1 MMYKKQNLPEL
12 TLRGLVLGSIL
23 TIIFTASNVYLGLKV
38 GLTFSSSIPA
48 VVISMAVLSLFKTS
62 NILEN
67 NMIQTQASAAGTLS
81 SVIFVIPGLFMCGYW
96 SEFPLWQTFM
106 ICLCGGGLG
115 VLFTIP
121 LRRTMVVESKLAYP
135 EGRAA
140 AEILKVANKDQSS
153 KKGKQGIKEIALGSF
168 IAAIFSLLSNGFKL
182 AASES
187 NFAFIWNKMAFG
199 FSMGY
204 SLALLGAGYLVGL
217 AGAIALFVGM
227 FLAWG
232 IFTPYLSNFEFDS
245 AKNAVD
251 LASSVWSSKVRLIG
265 TGAIA
270 IAALWTLIELL
281 KPVIEG
287 IKEIVKN
294 VKITKAALWTLI
306 ELLKPVIEGIKEIVK
321 NVKITNQ
328 EKNERTNIDLSLKS
342 IFILFVLMV
351 VGLFITFYS
360 FVEDAN
366 LSIYYQM
373 LFSFVGTL
381 VSVLIGFFVA
391 AACGYMAGL
400 VGSSSSPISG
410 IGLIGVIISSIVFLV
425 LGVELFQDPMLSKFA
440 VALAIFTTSVILATA
455 AISNDNL
462 QDLKTGHL
470 VGATPWKQ
478 QVALLVGCVF
488 GALAIVPVLN
498 LLYQAYGFVGAM
510 PREGM
515 DASSALAAPQANLM
529 STIAQGI
536 FHHNIEWGYM
546 AFGVFVGILMI
557 IIDKILR
564 RTQKMSL
571 PPLAVGIGIYLPP
584 AVNIPLVIGGILKYI
599 VMQHLTKKYA
609 KNSHKEEKLA
619 SCEQRGTLFASGLIV
634 GESIFGVIIAGIT
647 VFSVSMGG
655 SENPLA
661 LNLANFHDSEL
672 FALIFFVGVV
682 LYFIKRIVK
691 KDA

>member
-1 MMYKKQNLPEL
+1 MYKKQNLPEL
-12 TLRGLVLGSIL
+12 TLRGLILGSIL

-67 NMIQTQASAAGTLS
+67 NMVQTQASAAGTLS

-270 IAALWTLIELL
+270 I
-281 KPVIEG
+281 
-287 IKEIVKN
+287 
-294 VKITKAALWTLI
+294 AALWTLI

-557 IIDKILR
+557 IIDKILKG
-564 RTQKMSL
+564 TQKMSL

-682 LYFIKRIVK
+682 LYFIKRIVE

>member
-1 MMYKKQNLPEL
+1 MYKKQNLPEL
-12 TLRGLVLGSIL
+12 TLRGLILGSIL

-67 NMIQTQASAAGTLS
+67 NMVQTQASAAGTLS

-121 LRRTMVVESKLAYP
+121 LRRAMVVESKLAYP

-140 AEILKVANKDQSS
+140 AEILKVANKDQSN

-270 IAALWTLIELL
+270 I
-281 KPVIEG
+281 
-287 IKEIVKN
+287 
-294 VKITKAALWTLI
+294 AALWTLI

-515 DASSALAAPQANLM
+515 DTSSALAAPQANLM

-557 IIDKILR
+557 IIDKILKG
-564 RTQKMSL
+564 TQKMSL

>member
-67 NMIQTQASAAGTLS
+67 NMVQTQASAAGTLS

-294 VKITKAALWTLI
+294 VKIT
-306 ELLKPVIEGIKEIVK
+306 
-321 NVKITNQ
+321 NQ

-391 AACGYMAGL
+391 AACGYIAGL

-557 IIDKILR
+557 IIDKILKG
-564 RTQKMSL
+564 TQKMSL

>member
-12 TLRGLVLGSIL
+12 TLRGLILGSIL

-67 NMIQTQASAAGTLS
+67 NMVQTQASAAGTLS

-281 KPVIEG
+281 KPVIES
-287 IKEIVKN
+287 
-294 VKITKAALWTLI
+294 
-306 ELLKPVIEGIKEIVK
+306 IKEIVK

-557 IIDKILR
+557 IIDKILKG
-564 RTQKMSL
+564 TQKMSL

-584 AVNIPLVIGGILKYI
+584 AINIPLVIGGILKYI

>member
-1 MMYKKQNLPEL
+1 MQKTYSLPEL
-12 TLRGLVLGSIL
+12 TLRGLLLGSIL

-67 NMIQTQASAAGTLS
+67 NMVQTQASAAGTLS

-140 AEILKVANKDQSS
+140 AEILKVANKDQSN

-245 AKNAVD
+245 VKNAVD

-270 IAALWTLIELL
+270 I
-281 KPVIEG
+281 
-287 IKEIVKN
+287 
-294 VKITKAALWTLI
+294 AALWTLI

-410 IGLIGVIISSIVFLV
+410 IGLIGIIVSSLVILL
-425 LGVELFQDPMLSKFA
+425 LGANLFDDPMLSKFA
-440 VALAIFTTSVILATA
+440 IALAIFTTSVIVATA

-599 VMQHLTKKYA
+599 VMQYLTKKYA

>member
-1 MMYKKQNLPEL
+1 MYKKQNLPEL
-12 TLRGLVLGSIL
+12 TLRGLILGSIL
-23 TIIFTASNVYLGLKV
+23 TIIFTVSNVYLGLKV

-67 NMIQTQASAAGTLS
+67 NMVQTQASAAGTLS

-270 IAALWTLIELL
+270 I
-281 KPVIEG
+281 
-287 IKEIVKN
+287 
-294 VKITKAALWTLI
+294 AALWTLI

>member
-12 TLRGLVLGSIL
+12 TLRGLILGSIL

-67 NMIQTQASAAGTLS
+67 NMVQTQASAAGTLS

-294 VKITKAALWTLI
+294 VKIT
-306 ELLKPVIEGIKEIVK
+306 
-321 NVKITNQ
+321 NQ

-351 VGLFITFYS
+351 AGLFITFYS

-557 IIDKILR
+557 IIDKILKG
-564 RTQKMSL
+564 TQKMSL

-634 GESIFGVIIAGIT
+634 GESIFGVIIAEIT

>member
-1 MMYKKQNLPEL
+1 MYKKQNLPEL
-12 TLRGLVLGSIL
+12 TLRGLILGSIL

-67 NMIQTQASAAGTLS
+67 NMVQTQASAAGTLS

-121 LRRTMVVESKLAYP
+121 LRRTMMVESKLAYP

-270 IAALWTLIELL
+270 I
-281 KPVIEG
+281 
-287 IKEIVKN
+287 
-294 VKITKAALWTLI
+294 AALWTLI

-557 IIDKILR
+557 IIDKILKG
-564 RTQKMSL
+564 TQKMSL

>member
-1 MMYKKQNLPEL
+1 MYKKQNLPEL
-12 TLRGLVLGSIL
+12 TLRGLILGSIL

-67 NMIQTQASAAGTLS
+67 NMVQTQASAAGTLS

-121 LRRTMVVESKLAYP
+121 LRRAMVVESKLAYP

-140 AEILKVANKDQSS
+140 AEILKVANKDQSN

-270 IAALWTLIELL
+270 I
-281 KPVIEG
+281 
-287 IKEIVKN
+287 
-294 VKITKAALWTLI
+294 AALWTLI

-478 QVALLVGCVF
+478 QVALLVGCIF

-536 FHHNIEWGYM
+536 FHHNIEWSYM

-599 VMQHLTKKYA
+599 VMQYLTKKYA

-661 LNLANFHDSEL
+661 LNLTNFHDSEL
-672 FALIFFVGVV
+672 LALIFFVGVV

>member
-1 MMYKKQNLPEL
+1 MYKKQNLPEL
-12 TLRGLVLGSIL
+12 TLRGLILGSIL

-67 NMIQTQASAAGTLS
+67 NMVQTQASAAGTLS

-121 LRRTMVVESKLAYP
+121 LRRAMVVESKLAYP

-140 AEILKVANKDQSS
+140 AEILKVANKDQSN

-294 VKITKAALWTLI
+294 VKIT
-306 ELLKPVIEGIKEIVK
+306 
-321 NVKITNQ
+321 NQ

-342 IFILFVLMV
+342 IFILFILMV

-366 LSIYYQM
+366 LSIYYQI

-425 LGVELFQDPMLSKFA
+425 LGVELFKDPMLSKFA

-536 FHHNIEWGYM
+536 FHRNIEWGYI
-546 AFGVFVGILMI
+546 AFGVLVGILMI
-557 IIDKILR
+557 IIDKILK

-584 AVNIPLVIGGILKYI
+584 AINIPLVIGGILKYI
-599 VMQHLTKKYA
+599 VMQYLIKKYE
-609 KNSHKEEKLA
+609 KNSHKEEKLVN
-619 SCEQRGTLFASGLIV
+619 CEQRGTLFASGLIV

-647 VFSVSMGG
+647 VFSVSIGG
-655 SENPLA
+655 RENPLA
-661 LNLANFHDSEL
+661 LNLTNFHDSEL

>member
-12 TLRGLVLGSIL
+12 TLRGLILGSIL

-67 NMIQTQASAAGTLS
+67 NMVQTQASAAGTLS
-81 SVIFVIPGLFMCGYW
+81 SVIFVISGLFMCGYW

-270 IAALWTLIELL
+270 I
-281 KPVIEG
+281 
-287 IKEIVKN
+287 
-294 VKITKAALWTLI
+294 AALWTLI

>member
-1 MMYKKQNLPEL
+1 MYKKQNLPEL
-12 TLRGLVLGSIL
+12 TLRGLILGSIL

-67 NMIQTQASAAGTLS
+67 NMVQTQASAAGTLS

-106 ICLCGGGLG
+106 ICLCGGVLG

-232 IFTPYLSNFEFDS
+232 IFTPYLSNCEFDS
-245 AKNAVD
+245 TKNAVD

-270 IAALWTLIELL
+270 I
-281 KPVIEG
+281 
-287 IKEIVKN
+287 
-294 VKITKAALWTLI
+294 AALWTLI

-557 IIDKILR
+557 IIDKILKG
-564 RTQKMSL
+564 TQKMSL

>member
-1 MMYKKQNLPEL
+1 MYKKQNLPEL

-294 VKITKAALWTLI
+294 VKIT
-306 ELLKPVIEGIKEIVK
+306 
-321 NVKITNQ
+321 NQ

-536 FHHNIEWGYM
+536 FHHNIEWGYI

>member
-1 MMYKKQNLPEL
+1 MYKKQNLPEL

-67 NMIQTQASAAGTLS
+67 NMVQTQASAAGTLS

-121 LRRTMVVESKLAYP
+121 LRRAMVVESKLAYP

-140 AEILKVANKDQSS
+140 AEILKVANKDQSD
-153 KKGKQGIKEIALGSF
+153 KKGKQGVKEIALGSF
-168 IAAIFSLLSNGFKL
+168 IAAFFSLLSNGFKL

-270 IAALWTLIELL
+270 I
-281 KPVIEG
+281 
-287 IKEIVKN
+287 
-294 VKITKAALWTLI
+294 AALWTLI

-557 IIDKILR
+557 IIDKILKG
-564 RTQKMSL
+564 TQKMSL

>member
-12 TLRGLVLGSIL
+12 TLRGLILGSIL

-67 NMIQTQASAAGTLS
+67 NMVQTQASAAGTLS

-121 LRRTMVVESKLAYP
+121 LRRAMVVESKLAYP

-140 AEILKVANKDQSS
+140 AEILKVANKDQSN

-294 VKITKAALWTLI
+294 VKIT
-306 ELLKPVIEGIKEIVK
+306 
-321 NVKITNQ
+321 NQ
-328 EKNERTNIDLSLKS
+328 EKNEKTNIDLSLKS

-478 QVALLVGCVF
+478 QVALLVGCIF

-536 FHHNIEWGYM
+536 FHHNIEWSYM

-599 VMQHLTKKYA
+599 VMQYLTKKYA

-661 LNLANFHDSEL
+661 LNLTNFHDSEL
-672 FALIFFVGVV
+672 LALIFFVGVV

>member
-1 MMYKKQNLPEL
+1 MYKKQNLPEL
-12 TLRGLVLGSIL
+12 TLRGLILGSIL

-67 NMIQTQASAAGTLS
+67 NMVQTQASAAGTLS

-294 VKITKAALWTLI
+294 VKIT
-306 ELLKPVIEGIKEIVK
+306 
-321 NVKITNQ
+321 NQ

-498 LLYQAYGFVGAM
+498 LLYQTYGFVGAM

>member
-12 TLRGLVLGSIL
+12 TLRGLILGSIL

-67 NMIQTQASAAGTLS
+67 NMVQTQASAAGTLS

-294 VKITKAALWTLI
+294 VKIT
-306 ELLKPVIEGIKEIVK
+306 
-321 NVKITNQ
+321 NQ

-391 AACGYMAGL
+391 AACGYMAEL

>member
-1 MMYKKQNLPEL
+1 MYKKQNLPEL
-12 TLRGLVLGSIL
+12 TLRGLILGSIL

-67 NMIQTQASAAGTLS
+67 NMVQTQASAAGTLS

-232 IFTPYLSNFEFDS
+232 IFTPYLSNCEFDS
-245 AKNAVD
+245 TKNAVD

-270 IAALWTLIELL
+270 I
-281 KPVIEG
+281 
-287 IKEIVKN
+287 
-294 VKITKAALWTLI
+294 AALWTLI

-391 AACGYMAGL
+391 AACGYMAEL

-557 IIDKILR
+557 IIDKILKG
-564 RTQKMSL
+564 TQKMSL

>member
-1 MMYKKQNLPEL
+1 MYKKQNLPEL
-12 TLRGLVLGSIL
+12 TLRGLILGSIL
-23 TIIFTASNVYLGLKV
+23 TIIFTASNVYLGLKM

-67 NMIQTQASAAGTLS
+67 NMVQTQASAAGTLS

-270 IAALWTLIELL
+270 I
-281 KPVIEG
+281 
-287 IKEIVKN
+287 
-294 VKITKAALWTLI
+294 AALWTLI

-557 IIDKILR
+557 IIDKILKG
-564 RTQKMSL
+564 TQKMSL

-584 AVNIPLVIGGILKYI
+584 AINIPLVIGGILKYI

>member
-12 TLRGLVLGSIL
+12 TLRGLILGSIL

-67 NMIQTQASAAGTLS
+67 NMVQTQASAAGTLS

-270 IAALWTLIELL
+270 I
-281 KPVIEG
+281 
-287 IKEIVKN
+287 
-294 VKITKAALWTLI
+294 AALWTLI

-584 AVNIPLVIGGILKYI
+584 VVNIPLVIGGILKYI

>member
-1 MMYKKQNLPEL
+1 KQNLPEL
-12 TLRGLVLGSIL
+12 TLRGLILGSIL

-67 NMIQTQASAAGTLS
+67 NMVQTQASAAGTLS

-270 IAALWTLIELL
+270 I
-281 KPVIEG
+281 
-287 IKEIVKN
+287 
-294 VKITKAALWTLI
+294 AALWTLI

-557 IIDKILR
+557 IIDKILKG
-564 RTQKMSL
+564 TQKMSL

-619 SCEQRGTLFASGLIV
+619 SCEQRATLFASGLIV

>member
-1 MMYKKQNLPEL
+1 MYKKQNLPEL

-81 SVIFVIPGLFMCGYW
+81 SVIFVIPGLFMCEYW

-270 IAALWTLIELL
+270 I
-281 KPVIEG
+281 
-287 IKEIVKN
+287 
-294 VKITKAALWTLI
+294 AALWTLI

>member
-1 MMYKKQNLPEL
+1 MYKKQNLPEL
-12 TLRGLVLGSIL
+12 TLRGLILGSIL

-67 NMIQTQASAAGTLS
+67 NMVQTQASAAGTLS

-121 LRRTMVVESKLAYP
+121 LRRAMVVESKLAYP

-270 IAALWTLIELL
+270 I
-281 KPVIEG
+281 
-287 IKEIVKN
+287 
-294 VKITKAALWTLI
+294 AALWTLI

>member
-1 MMYKKQNLPEL
+1 MYKKQNLPEL

-67 NMIQTQASAAGTLS
+67 NMVQTQASAAGTLS

-294 VKITKAALWTLI
+294 VKIT
-306 ELLKPVIEGIKEIVK
+306 
-321 NVKITNQ
+321 NQ

-478 QVALLVGCVF
+478 QVALLVSCVF

-557 IIDKILR
+557 IIDKILKG
-564 RTQKMSL
+564 TQKMSL

>member
-12 TLRGLVLGSIL
+12 TLRGLILGSIL

-67 NMIQTQASAAGTLS
+67 NMVQTQASAAGTLS

-121 LRRTMVVESKLAYP
+121 LRRAMVVESKLAYP

-140 AEILKVANKDQSS
+140 AEILKVANKDQSN

-270 IAALWTLIELL
+270 I
-281 KPVIEG
+281 
-287 IKEIVKN
+287 
-294 VKITKAALWTLI
+294 AALWTLI

-557 IIDKILR
+557 IIDKILKG
-564 RTQKMSL
+564 TQKMSL

-599 VMQHLTKKYA
+599 VMRHLTKKYA

>member
-1 MMYKKQNLPEL
+1 MYKKQNLPEL

-67 NMIQTQASAAGTLS
+67 NMVQTQASAAGTLS
-81 SVIFVIPGLFMCGYW
+81 SVTFVIPGLFMCGYW

-270 IAALWTLIELL
+270 I
-281 KPVIEG
+281 
-287 IKEIVKN
+287 
-294 VKITKAALWTLI
+294 AALWTLI

-557 IIDKILR
+557 IIDKILKG
-564 RTQKMSL
+564 TQKMSL

>member
-1 MMYKKQNLPEL
+1 LPEL

-67 NMIQTQASAAGTLS
+67 NMVQTQASAAGTLS

-270 IAALWTLIELL
+270 I
-281 KPVIEG
+281 
-287 IKEIVKN
+287 
-294 VKITKAALWTLI
+294 AALWTLI

-557 IIDKILR
+557 IIDKILKG
-564 RTQKMSL
+564 TQKMSL

>member
-12 TLRGLVLGSIL
+12 TLRGLILGSIL

-67 NMIQTQASAAGTLS
+67 NMVQTQASAAGTLS

-270 IAALWTLIELL
+270 I
-281 KPVIEG
+281 
-287 IKEIVKN
+287 
-294 VKITKAALWTLI
+294 AALWTLI

-536 FHHNIEWGYM
+536 FHHNIEWCYM

-571 PPLAVGIGIYLPP
+571 PPLAIGIGIYLPP

>member
-1 MMYKKQNLPEL
+1 MQKTYSLLEL
-12 TLRGLVLGSIL
+12 TLRGLLLGSIL

-67 NMIQTQASAAGTLS
+67 NMVQTQASAAGTLS

-121 LRRTMVVESKLAYP
+121 LRRAMVVESKLAYP

-270 IAALWTLIELL
+270 I
-281 KPVIEG
+281 
-287 IKEIVKN
+287 
-294 VKITKAALWTLI
+294 AALWTLI

>member
-1 MMYKKQNLPEL
+1 MYKKQNLPEL
-12 TLRGLVLGSIL
+12 TLRGLILGSIL

-67 NMIQTQASAAGTLS
+67 NMVQTQASAAGTLS

-294 VKITKAALWTLI
+294 VKIT
-306 ELLKPVIEGIKEIVK
+306 
-321 NVKITNQ
+321 NQ
-328 EKNERTNIDLSLKS
+328 EKNERTNIDLFLKS

>member
-1 MMYKKQNLPEL
+1 MYKKQNLPEL
-12 TLRGLVLGSIL
+12 TLRGLILGSIL

-67 NMIQTQASAAGTLS
+67 NMVQTQASAAGTLS

-121 LRRTMVVESKLAYP
+121 LRRAMVVESKLAYP

-140 AEILKVANKDQSS
+140 AEILKVANKDQSN

-182 AASES
+182 TASES

-270 IAALWTLIELL
+270 I
-281 KPVIEG
+281 
-287 IKEIVKN
+287 
-294 VKITKAALWTLI
+294 AALWTLI

-599 VMQHLTKKYA
+599 VMQYLTKKYA

-661 LNLANFHDSEL
+661 LNLTNFHDSEL
-672 FALIFFVGVV
+672 LALIFFVGVV

>member
-1 MMYKKQNLPEL
+1 MHKTHSLPEL
-12 TLRGLVLGSIL
+12 TLRGLILGSIL
-23 TIIFTASNVYLGLKV
+23 TVIFTASNVYLGLKV

-67 NMIQTQASAAGTLS
+67 NMVQTQASAAGTLS

-121 LRRTMVVESKLAYP
+121 LRRAMVVESKLAYP

-140 AEILKVANKDQSS
+140 AEILKVANKDQSD
-153 KKGKQGIKEIALGSF
+153 KKGKQGVKEIALGSF
-168 IAAIFSLLSNGFKL
+168 IAAIFSLLSSGFKL
-182 AASES
+182 IASES
-187 NFAFIWNKMAFG
+187 SFAFIWNKMAFG
-199 FSMGY
+199 FSTGY

-232 IFTPYLSNFEFDS
+232 VFTPYLSGFEFDNI
-245 AKNAVD
+245 KNASE
-251 LASSVWSSKVRLIG
+251 LASSVWAAKVRLIG

-281 KPVIEG
+281 KPVIDG

-294 VKITKAALWTLI
+294 VKISDTQS
-306 ELLKPVIEGIKEIVK
+306 
-321 NVKITNQ
+321 Q
-328 EKNERTNIDLSLKS
+328 ESTDKDLSLKS
-342 IFILFVLMV
+342 IFILFVMMV

-360 FVEDAN
+360 FVSDAN
-366 LSIYYQM
+366 LSNYYQI
-373 LFSFVGTL
+373 LFALTGTII
-381 VSVLIGFFVA
+381 SVLIGFFVA

-410 IGLIGVIISSIVFLV
+410 IGLIGIIISSLV
-425 LGVELFQDPMLSKFA
+425 ILLLGSNLFNDPMLSKFA
-440 VALAIFTTSVILATA
+440 IALAIFTTSVILATA

-462 QDLKTGHL
+462 QDLKTGYL

-478 QVALLVGCVF
+478 QVALLIGCVF

-536 FHHNIEWGYM
+536 FNHNIEWSYI
-546 AFGVFVGILMI
+546 AFGVVAGVFII

-564 RTQKMSL
+564 KNGNLSL

-584 AVNIPLVIGGILKYI
+584 SVNIPLVVGGILKYF
-599 VMQHLTKKYA
+599 VMRYLANKYQN
-609 KNSHKEEKLA
+609 NSHKNEKIA
-619 SCEQRGTLFASGLIV
+619 AHEQKGTLFASGLIV
-634 GESIFGVIIAGIT
+634 GESIFGVIIAAIT
-647 VFSVSMGG
+647 VFSVSMDG
-655 SENPLA
+655 SESPLELSF
-661 LNLANFHDSEL
+661 LNIHNNEL
-672 FALIFFVGVV
+672 LGLIFFIGVIV
-682 LYFIKRIVK
+682 YFIKRIVK
-691 KDA
+691 TH

>member
-1 MMYKKQNLPEL
+1 MQKTYSLPEL
-12 TLRGLVLGSIL
+12 TLRGLLLGSIL

-67 NMIQTQASAAGTLS
+67 NMVQTQASAAGTLS

-245 AKNAVD
+245 VKNAVD

-270 IAALWTLIELL
+270 I
-281 KPVIEG
+281 
-287 IKEIVKN
+287 
-294 VKITKAALWTLI
+294 AALWTLI

-410 IGLIGVIISSIVFLV
+410 IGLIGIIVSSLVILL
-425 LGVELFQDPMLSKFA
+425 LGANLFDDPMLSKFA
-440 VALAIFTTSVILATA
+440 IALAIFTTSVIVATA

-599 VMQHLTKKYA
+599 VMQYLTKKYA

>member
-1 MMYKKQNLPEL
+1 MQKTYSLPEL
-12 TLRGLVLGSIL
+12 TLRGLLLGSIL

-67 NMIQTQASAAGTLS
+67 NMVQTQASAAGTLS

-121 LRRTMVVESKLAYP
+121 LRRAMVVESKLAYP

-270 IAALWTLIELL
+270 I
-281 KPVIEG
+281 
-287 IKEIVKN
+287 
-294 VKITKAALWTLI
+294 AALWTLI

-536 FHHNIEWGYM
+536 FHHNIEWGYI
-546 AFGVFVGILMI
+546 AFGVVVGIFII

-564 RTQKMSL
+564 KNGNLSL

-584 AVNIPLVIGGILKYI
+584 SVNIPLVIGGILKYF
-599 VMQHLTKKYA
+599 VMRYLANKYQN
-609 KNSHKEEKLA
+609 NSHKNEKIA
-619 SCEQRGTLFASGLIV
+619 THEQKGTLFASGLIV
-634 GESIFGVIIAGIT
+634 GESIFGVIIAAIT

-655 SENPLA
+655 SESPLKLSF
-661 LNLANFHDSEL
+661 LNIHNNEL
-672 FALIFFVGVV
+672 LGLIFFIGVI

-691 KDA
+691 IH

>member
-1 MMYKKQNLPEL
+1 MYKKQNLPEL
-12 TLRGLVLGSIL
+12 TLRGLILGSIL

-67 NMIQTQASAAGTLS
+67 NMVQTQASAAGTLS

-270 IAALWTLIELL
+270 I
-281 KPVIEG
+281 
-287 IKEIVKN
+287 
-294 VKITKAALWTLI
+294 AALWTLI

-584 AVNIPLVIGGILKYI
+584 AINIPLVIGGILKYI

>member
-1 MMYKKQNLPEL
+1 MYKKQNLPEL
-12 TLRGLVLGSIL
+12 TLRGLILGSIL

-67 NMIQTQASAAGTLS
+67 NMVQTQASAAGTLS

-294 VKITKAALWTLI
+294 VKIT
-306 ELLKPVIEGIKEIVK
+306 
-321 NVKITNQ
+321 NQ

-498 LLYQAYGFVGAM
+498 LLYQAYGFIGAM

-557 IIDKILR
+557 IIDKILKG
-564 RTQKMSL
+564 TQKMSL

-634 GESIFGVIIAGIT
+634 GESIFGVIIAGIA

>member
-67 NMIQTQASAAGTLS
+67 NMVQTQASAAGTLS

-121 LRRTMVVESKLAYP
+121 LRRAMVVESKLAYP

-140 AEILKVANKDQSS
+140 AEILKVANKDQSN

-294 VKITKAALWTLI
+294 VKIT
-306 ELLKPVIEGIKEIVK
+306 
-321 NVKITNQ
+321 NQ

-351 VGLFITFYS
+351 AGLFITFYS

-557 IIDKILR
+557 IIDKILKG
-564 RTQKMSL
+564 TQKMSL

-599 VMQHLTKKYA
+599 VMQYLTKKYA

>member
-12 TLRGLVLGSIL
+12 TLRGLILGSIL

-67 NMIQTQASAAGTLS
+67 NMVQTQASAAGTLS

-294 VKITKAALWTLI
+294 VKIT
-306 ELLKPVIEGIKEIVK
+306 
-321 NVKITNQ
+321 NQ

-351 VGLFITFYS
+351 AGLFITFYS

-557 IIDKILR
+557 IIDKILKG
-564 RTQKMSL
+564 TQKMFL

-647 VFSVSMGG
+647 VFSVSMDG

>member
-1 MMYKKQNLPEL
+1 MYKKQNLPEL
-12 TLRGLVLGSIL
+12 TLRGLILGSIL

-67 NMIQTQASAAGTLS
+67 NMVQTQASAAGTLS

-135 EGRAA
+135 EGRTA

-270 IAALWTLIELL
+270 I
-281 KPVIEG
+281 
-287 IKEIVKN
+287 
-294 VKITKAALWTLI
+294 AALWTLI

-557 IIDKILR
+557 IIDKILKG
-564 RTQKMSL
+564 TQKMSL

-584 AVNIPLVIGGILKYI
+584 AINIPLVIGGILKYI